1 MFNIV
6 LVEDEDLIRK
16 ELVLTIPWEKVN
28 CRIIG
33 EAGDGIEGEKV
44 IEALNP
50 DIVVT
55 DIRLPG
61 QSGLDLLEKT
71 KPDAAIII
79 TGFSDFE
86 PAQRAIRLGVFD
98 YLLKPIEED
107 ELLKTLNRLCIKIN
121 ESRQGARESTFPE
134 SIPPGDPY
142 IRDAMGIIEAN
153 FHEDISIQYTA
164 KQIGISESHLSH
176 LFKQHSG
183 YTFLEYLLYCRIRNA
198 MKLLKNP
205 GLLITDIYLQC
216 GFSSGSYFSRMFKRF
231 TGVTPSEYRRGG

>member
-6 LVEDEDLIRK
+6 LVEDEALIRK
-16 ELVLTIPWEKVN
+16 ELVLTIPWDKVN

-33 EAGDGIEGEKV
+33 EAEDGIEGEKV

-61 QSGLDLLEKT
+61 QSGLDMLEKT

-79 TGFSDFE
+79 TGFNDFE

-107 ELLKTLNRLCIKIN
+107 ELLNTVHRLCTKLKD
-121 ESRQGARESTFPE
+121 SRLVSLKWAFPE

-142 IRDAMGIIEAN
+142 IRDAMGIIEAH
-153 FHEDISIQYTA
+153 FCEDISIHSTA

-176 LFKQHSG
+176 LLKQHSG

-198 MKLLKNP
+198 MQLLKNP

-231 TGVTPSEYRRGG
+231 TGVTPREYRRGG